1 MSFIF
6 LSCREKVH
14 NNKEFSDKIS
24 KSCIQTVDYKKKKKK
39 KKKKNNKSCHLS
51 ITTELIYG

>member
-24 KSCIQTVDYKKKKKK
+24 KSCIQTVDYKKKKK
-39 KKKKNNKSCHLS
+39 
-51 ITTELIYG
+51 ITNLATFQLPLN